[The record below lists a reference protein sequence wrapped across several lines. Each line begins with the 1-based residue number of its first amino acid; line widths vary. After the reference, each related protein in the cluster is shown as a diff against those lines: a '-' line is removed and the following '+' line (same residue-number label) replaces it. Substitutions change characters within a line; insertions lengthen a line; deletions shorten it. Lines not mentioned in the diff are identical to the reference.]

1 MSIIKDL
8 KNKNG
13 DYTIINS
20 TAEDCLND
28 LSKINIF
35 VGANNSGK
43 SRFMRS
49 LYINIPLV
57 FLPSNK
63 QFETF
68 LKQRDVIERQRYA
81 HLNAIL
87 TEIKNIE
94 FVVESKTPCPKFI
107 NHYNDYM
114 DNENNRGVIL
124 PNGVEYND
132 IKFFKNFHEIDIND
146 NLFKYDFYRI
156 YIPSLRGLIP
166 LIPSEFKSDEQSNDV
181 YAERI
186 RKDYFPDEGNIII
199 DVYDFL
205 KKDDEDES
213 ESKVLPIG
221 EVIGKSKYFSKHSII
236 TGLQFY
242 EYVKNYLLG
251 DLEQREMIREYER
264 FLSKEF
270 FNKEVVLIPK
280 VKDDVLTIKIGDEE
294 RPVYDLG
301 EGIQSIILI
310 TLPLFLYLDS
320 SKEDNTNVLV
330 FIEEPEI
337 GLHPTLQRKL
347 IEILLDERFDNFQ
360 FFFTTHSNHFLDR
373 QFENEDVSIY
383 LFDKNSNSDDGSFFS
398 IEKVDFNYPFKE
410 LGALPSAV
418 LYSNCI
424 ILVEGSLDVEC
435 YRFYLDLYQ
444 EHLESTSNNLFFKE
458 NIHYSFLRGGGDEA
472 DKFVKE
478 NKYLYERLLY
488 IRDADDKRKKQKKK
502 NNYDKWGFKNYYFL
516 KVRELENLIP
526 KNVLINI
533 LEGEEKIKTK
543 IKKDFNIDDYKKSD
557 FYKFI
562 AENILGCNK
571 DKLKELVCDRS
582 TMKTKLARKQKYYIE
597 KYDDLTDEAKD
608 IAKKMHEFISKMNE

>member
-35 VGANNSGK
+35 VGANNTGK

-49 LYINIPLV
+49 LYKTSPLF
-57 FLPSNK
+57 FLPHDEQFDLFLSKIRDLNK
-63 QFETF
+63 PEDLFHQANVNRQNARETIYTTLF
-68 LKQRDVIERQRYA
+68 HMISDDF
-81 HLNAIL
+81 
-87 TEIKNIE
+87 
-94 FVVESKTPCPKFI
+94 FVEESKTPCLTFI
-107 NHYNDYM
+107 SNYNKYK
-114 DNENNRGVIL
+114 NYNVN
-124 PNGVEYND
+124 PNYPVELSEQYFEK
-132 IKFFKNFHEIDIND
+132 IPINS
-146 NLFKYDFYRI
+146 NLFQYDFYRI

-166 LIPSEFKSDEQSNDV
+166 LITSELKPHESNDV

-186 RKDYFPDEGNIII
+186 NKDYFDEEMNIFFNEDDMGKNIII
-199 DVYDFL
+199 
-205 KKDDEDES
+205 S
-213 ESKVLPIG
+213 
-221 EVIGKSKYFSKHSII
+221 
-236 TGLQFY
+236 GLQFY
-242 EYVKNYLLG
+242 EYIKNYLLG
-251 DLEQREMIREYER
+251 DLKQRDMVRKYEKY
-264 FLSKEF
+264 LSETF
-270 FNKEVVLIPK
+270 FDKKEVVLIPK
-280 VKDDVLTIKIGDEE
+280 VKDDVLTIKIGNEE

-330 FIEEPEI
+330 FIEEPEM
-337 GLHPTLQRKL
+337 GLHPLLQRKL
-347 IEILLDERFDNFQ
+347 IETLLNERFDNFQ

-373 QFENEDVSIY
+373 QFENENVSIY

-444 EHLESTSNNLFFKE
+444 KHLESNSNNLFFKE

-472 DKFVKE
+472 DKFVEE

-488 IRDADDKRKKQKKK
+488 IRDKDNELEEQKREK
-502 NNYDKWGFKNYYFL
+502 NYDKWGFKNYYFL

-533 LEGEEKIKTK
+533 LKDEEKIKTE
-543 IKKDFNIDDYKKSD
+543 INEDFNIDDYQKSD

-562 AENILGCNK
+562 AEEILGCDEK
-571 DKLKELVCDRS
+571 KLEDLVGKS
-582 TMKTKLARKQKYYIE
+582 TMKKNLAIKQTYYIE